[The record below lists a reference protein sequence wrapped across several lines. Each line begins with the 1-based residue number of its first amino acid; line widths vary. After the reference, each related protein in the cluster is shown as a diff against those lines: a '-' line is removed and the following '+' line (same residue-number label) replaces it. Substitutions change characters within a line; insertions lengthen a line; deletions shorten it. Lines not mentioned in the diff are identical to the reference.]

1 MLATRPVGAMMCFQL
16 LDTTR
21 AYVRENTAHDAEFAN
36 MAACHATYYRQ
47 WLERSGIEWPTLTTT
62 AERATHIAALNNV
75 RSALEWCFG
84 TNGNAHVGIGLAA
97 AAAPVFWA
105 MSLLPECY
113 RWSQAAILA
122 LDDARRGGS
131 EEMHLQAGLGTSLM
145 NMHGRVDAAF
155 EALNKSLAIAAE
167 LGDDFA
173 QIGLL
178 GVLHVLHVRGGEF
191 RSALDYA
198 KRGSSVAART
208 MDETAHAFARSM
220 LGRALLLTGDIVG
233 ARVELEASV
242 EHLSHQ
248 DRSSTI
254 YLSAD
259 RHYRPG
265 IQLARALWLQGYP
278 LQAVDRVH
286 KTLKEVADHPVA
298 LTGALT
304 WAIGVFF
311 WTGDLPSAELH
322 INWFISHSEAYSLG
336 PNAAVGRGL
345 KAQLAIRQ
353 GDAKGGV
360 KSLRDCLQ
368 KIRAARHGLIMTE
381 FNISLVQGLAAIGQ
395 FDEAMSLIDE
405 TIQLVEAKGDTV
417 HMPELLRLK
426 GALFV
431 SKPQPCAADAELFF
445 ARSLELSRHQG
456 ARAWGL
462 RTAIDL
468 AGLFASQGQPKRG
481 LALLQPVFEQ
491 FMESM
496 DTADLRTAKNLL
508 SELHGTGFP

>member
-1 MLATRPVGAMMCFQL
+1 
-16 LDTTR
+16 
-21 AYVRENTAHDAEFAN
+21 
-36 MAACHATYYRQ
+36 
-47 WLERSGIEWPTLTTT
+47 
-62 AERATHIAALNNV
+62 
-75 RSALEWCFG
+75 
-84 TNGNAHVGIGLAA
+84 
-97 AAAPVFWA
+97 
-105 MSLLPECY
+105 
-113 RWSQAAILA
+113 
-122 LDDARRGGS
+122 
-131 EEMHLQAGLGTSLM
+131 
-145 NMHGRVDAAF
+145 
-155 EALNKSLAIAAE
+155 
-167 LGDDFA
+167 
-173 QIGLL
+173 
-178 GVLHVLHVRGGEF
+178 
-191 RSALDYA
+191 
-198 KRGSSVAART
+198 

-242 EHLSHQ
+242 QHLSHQ

-353 GDAKGGV
+353 GDAKRGV

-491 FMESM
+491 FMEGM

-508 SELHGTGFP
+508 SELHGTGLP